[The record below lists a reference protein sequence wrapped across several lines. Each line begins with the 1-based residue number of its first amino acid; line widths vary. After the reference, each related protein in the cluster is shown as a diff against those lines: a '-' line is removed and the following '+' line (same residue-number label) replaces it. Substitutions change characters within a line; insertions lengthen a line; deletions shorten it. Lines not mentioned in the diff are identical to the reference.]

1 MLTPLPLIALLWV
14 LPAGASEQWPLDA
27 MTVELERARTG
38 LAMDGYDAPYFISFL
53 LREHEA
59 DFLGAKAGALFQ
71 DGSSRGGYA
80 VVDVR
85 VGSAELDSSEDTDA
99 EFSVEARYLP
109 NALTPIEPSP
119 DALSRVLWLLADYRY
134 KAALVSFQKV
144 KSKGVND
151 PKVRAA
157 GSLTH
162 ETPIRLVE
170 ETPSRRF
177 DRAMWQA
184 GLRRISS
191 AFLAFPRI
199 FDASVE
205 MAATRQRNT
214 IVTTEGSTAATHD
227 DYVQVLVSAAARAND
242 GMLLEDTLAFYGR
255 SITDIPDP
263 KHIEAEV
270 RRMAERLTRLRE
282 APVLEPATVP
292 VLMSPEATG
301 IFFHETIG
309 HRLEGGRQDRDDE
322 GRTFRGRVGQRIL
335 PEFIDIL
342 DDPTMERAAGQA
354 LNGHYRVDAEGVLAQ
369 RVLLVERG
377 VLRTFLMSRR
387 PVEGV
392 DRSNGHGRSDG
403 LVAPTA
409 RMGNLLVRSAK
420 VVPYEQLKRMLLD
433 EVRRQGKPYGLI
445 IETIAGGSTNTST
458 VGYQAFKG
466 VPRVAYRVDARTGHE
481 ELVRGF
487 EIVGTPLTAL
497 NTIVA
502 ASDRQGVFNGYCG
515 AESGSIPVST
525 VAPDMLFSALELQ
538 RSDVVKERL
547 PILPPPAVVRARA
560 QEVP

>member
-1 MLTPLPLIALLWV
+1 MLTPLPLIALLWA
-14 LPAGASEQWPLDA
+14 LPAGASERWPLDA
-27 MTVELERARTG
+27 MTAELERARTG

-85 VGSAELDSSEDTDA
+85 VGSADLDSSEDTDA

-119 DALSRVLWLLADYRY
+119 DALARVLWLLADFRY
-134 KAALVSFQKV
+134 KTALVSFQKV
-144 KSKGVND
+144 KAKGVND

-170 ETPSRRF
+170 EATSRPF
-177 DRAMWQA
+177 DRAVWQA
-184 GLRRISS
+184 GLRRISA
-191 AFLAFPRI
+191 AFLDYPRI

-205 MAATRQRNT
+205 MAATRQHNT
-214 IVTTEGSTAATHD
+214 IVTTEGTTAATFD
-227 DYVQVLVSAAARAND
+227 DYCHVVVSAATRADD

-255 SITDIPDP
+255 RIADLPDP

-301 IFFHETIG
+301 IFFHETMG

-403 LVAPTA
+403 LVPPTA
-409 RMGNLLVRSAK
+409 RMGNLVVRSAK
-420 VVPYEQLKRMLLD
+420 VVPYEQLKRMLLS

-445 IETIAGGSTNTST
+445 VETIAGGSTNTST

-466 VPRVAYRVDARTGHE
+466 VPRVAYRVDAQTGRE

-538 RSDVVKERL
+538 RSDAVKERL
-547 PILPPPAVVRARA
+547 PILPPPAVVRAPA